1 MQTECLQQQCLMPIA
16 TQSLPNISVEYSS
29 STCSTALLFRLHQTR
44 LLQQLL
50 HLLQALLL
58 LLLQHQSFQV

>member
-1 MQTECLQQQCLMPIA
+1 MP
-16 TQSLPNISVEYSS
+16 VKYSS
-29 STCSTALLFRLHQTR
+29 STCSAVLLFRLHQTR

-58 LLLQHQSFQV
+58 LLQLHQSFQV